1 MDKAVWQENT
11 AEDMGEVILKRA
23 IRNFL
28 KSVFV
33 AVSRLV
39 IPLFFK
45 RKYLTGKWFE
55 NSAVGWLWSWKAIW
69 WQRVHGLNRHI
80 HWPVSPQIRI
90 SKAENLIF
98 HPDDLNNFQHF
109 GCYFQNFSAKIII
122 GKGTWIAPNVGI
134 ITANHDPLDL
144 DKHLPGKDVVLGEGC
159 WIGMNS
165 VILPGVVLGPH
176 TIVGAGSVVTRSFVE
191 GNCTIAGN
199 PARVIRNLGDN
210 IEP

>member
-1 MDKAVWQENT
+1 
-11 AEDMGEVILKRA
+11 MGEVILKRA

-39 IPLFFK
+39 IPLFYK
-45 RKYLTGKWFE
+45 RKYLSGKWFE
-55 NSAVGWLWSWKAIW
+55 ESAAGWLWAWKGIW
-69 WQRVHGLNRHI
+69 WQKIHKFNRNI
-80 HWPVSPQIRI
+80 PWPVSPQIRVSSAVNI
-90 SKAENLIF
+90 AF
-98 HPDDLNNFQHF
+98 HPDDLNNFQGF
-109 GCYFQNFSAKIII
+109 GNYFQNFSAKIVM
-122 GKGTWIAPNVGI
+122 GRGTYIAPNVGI

-191 GNCTIAGN
+191 GNCIIAGN

>member
-1 MDKAVWQENT
+1 MWQENT

-165 VILPGVVLGPH
+165 VILLGVVLGPH
-176 TIVGAGSVVTRSFVE
+176 TIVGAGSVVTKSFVE
-191 GNCTIAGN
+191 GHCVIVGN
-199 PARVIRNLGDN
+199 PARVIRKLGDN